1 MATKRDYYEV
11 LGVSKSATADEIKRA
26 YRKLAMTH
34 HPDKHGGDD
43 AKFKELGEAYE
54 ALKDPQKRAGYD
66 RFGHAGAQGNPF
78 GGAAGG
84 QAYGGGNPFGGGG
97 QGGAAGFEGF
107 DFSDIL
113 NQFMGGAGGGRAP
126 KGPARGRNLEVSL
139 TVDFM
144 DAVKGVEKDVTL
156 TLDDTCEHCQGNG
169 AEPGSKLKQCVTC
182 GGRGQVVRL
191 QQTILG
197 AIQQQSICPT
207 CGGRGETPEKVCTVC
222 AGSGVKRR
230 QKTVRVKVPAG
241 VDNGATMRLTGQGA
255 APRGGGAKGDLYVE
269 IRVRPDKRFE
279 RQGRDILSEAT
290 VSMAAAALGTE
301 VLVETVDGPVTVKVP
316 AGTQSGKVFK
326 LSGRGMPDLNGR
338 ARGDQ
343 LVTVTV
349 VTPTKLTAKQRAL
362 IEELVAAE
370 QNGTAAGG
378 KKGFFSR

>member
-1 MATKRDYYEV
+1 M
-11 LGVSKSATADEIKRA
+11 
-26 YRKLAMTH
+26 
-34 HPDKHGGDD
+34 
-43 AKFKELGEAYE
+43 
-54 ALKDPQKRAGYD
+54 
-66 RFGHAGAQGNPF
+66 
-78 GGAAGG
+78 
-84 QAYGGGNPFGGGG
+84 
-97 QGGAAGFEGF
+97 
-107 DFSDIL
+107 
-113 NQFMGGAGGGRAP
+113 
-126 KGPARGRNLEVSL
+126 
-139 TVDFM
+139 
-144 DAVKGVEKDVTL
+144 
-156 TLDDTCEHCQGNG
+156 
-169 AEPGSKLKQCVTC
+169 
-182 GGRGQVVRL
+182 
-191 QQTILG
+191 
-197 AIQQQSICPT
+197 
-207 CGGRGETPEKVCTVC
+207 
-222 AGSGVKRR
+222 
-230 QKTVRVKVPAG
+230 
-241 VDNGATMRLTGQGA
+241 
-255 APRGGGAKGDLYVE
+255 YVE